1 MRLKVTTKD
10 AEKEHEY
17 NMALQKEVN
26 AGKTV
31 VEADPMFKV
40 IGDSGTYTFFTLP
53 DGSAGTEKERSE
65 KWLDSFYTDPLLKNK
80 EWMDS
85 LKTTDASSI

>member
-1 MRLKVTTKD
+1 MVSPFMAFAKGAFEGYNDMKD

-40 IGDSGTYTFFTLP
+40 L
-53 DGSAGTEKERSE
+53 ERQGNIYI
-65 KWLDSFYTDPLLKNK
+65 FYF
-80 EWMDS
+80 
-85 LKTTDASSI
+85 ARC